1 VAATISPAA
10 WHVERR
16 PGWRWM
22 IYSPRTPASTPLGGA
37 VRRFPI
43 GLCVVIWL
51 LMALSLWATGVL
63 AVLWLMG

>member
-1 VAATISPAA
+1 MSATVSPSARCL
-10 WHVERR
+10 ERW
-16 PGWRWM
+16 PVWRWM
-22 IYSPRTPASTPLGGA
+22 SYSPRTPASATLGDA
-37 VRRFPI
+37 ARRFPI